1 MKKGNKKIFS
11 NFFNK
16 NIGNSY
22 RKEYEQIKKLKIE
35 KPGVKPVTAYSS
47 MSICI
52 VVLAC
57 STAITVLD
65 IFRKNFGSVI
75 FFGIVSLVLFCF
87 LIALCIKDK
96 DELLKEMKEKPK
108 HFNTSKTEPNLLNN
122 ESTDSDVE

>member
-52 VVLAC
+52 VALAC

-96 DELLKEMKEKPK
+96 DELLKEMNTKKENK
-108 HFNTSKTEPNLLNN
+108 HKDNTSR
-122 ESTDSDVE
+122 